1 MLKENVQKTLNEQIN
16 AELYSAYLYFS
27 MSAHFQTK
35 DLKGMA
41 NWFRVQAQ
49 EELFH
54 ATKLFDYVN
63 DRGGRVTLTQ
73 VAGPPVEWDSPV
85 TAFEE
90 AFKHEQKVTSLI
102 NNLVELADKE
112 KDRLTEN
119 FLQWFVAEQV
129 EEEANVSEIV
139 GQLKLVGTSGSGLF
153 MIDRELAQ
161 RVFVM
166 PTATTA

>member
-1 MLKENVQKTLNEQIN
+1 MSKKTLNEQIN